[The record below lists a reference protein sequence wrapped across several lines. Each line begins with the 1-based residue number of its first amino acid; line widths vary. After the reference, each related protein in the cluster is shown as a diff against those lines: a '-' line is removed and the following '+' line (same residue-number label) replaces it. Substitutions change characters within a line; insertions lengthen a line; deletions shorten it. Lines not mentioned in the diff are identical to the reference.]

1 MNKYNFRISELY
13 SVFAET
19 PITVT
24 APNKEAAI
32 EIAKC
37 FVDRLRYNN
46 LSKKEKDIVFNSVSC
61 DWGDQ
66 EMDSDSYNVLDDE
79 SYIGFNPYIELIDED
94 TEKQVFAKYSCE
106 KPFTIIINNPE
117 NFPSLVDNFCTIE
130 EKFPELLEVIMR
142 QPDDN

>member
-1 MNKYNFRISELY
+1 MNEYNFRISELY
-13 SVFAET
+13 SIFADT

-37 FVDRLRYNN
+37 FIDRSRYNN
-46 LSKKEKDIVFNSVSC
+46 LSKKEKNIVFNSVAC

-66 EMDSDSYNVLDDE
+66 EMDSDSSDVLDNE
-79 SYIGFNPYIELIDED
+79 SYMGFKPYVKLTDED
-94 TEKQVFAKYSCE
+94 TEEQIFANYSCE

-117 NFPSLVDNFCTIE
+117 NFPWVVDVFCETQE
-130 EKFPELLEVIMR
+130 QFPELFEVIMR
-142 QPDDN
+142 KENDF